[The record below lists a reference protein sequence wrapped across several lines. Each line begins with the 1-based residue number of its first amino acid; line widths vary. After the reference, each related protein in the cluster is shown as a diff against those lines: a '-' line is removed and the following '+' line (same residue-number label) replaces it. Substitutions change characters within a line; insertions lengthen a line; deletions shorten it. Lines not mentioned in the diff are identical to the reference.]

1 MVFYTYI
8 LYSEKLNRY
17 YVGSTGNLEERL
29 TYHNSGYAKYTQKGV
44 PWILVYE
51 EEYST
56 RTEAVRREM
65 AIKKKKS
72 RKYIEW
78 LISSAG

>member
-1 MVFYTYI
+1 MTFYTYI
-8 LYSEKLNRY
+8 LYSEKLDRY

-29 TYHNSGYAKYTQKGV
+29 TYHNSGYSKYTKKGL
-44 PWILVYE
+44 PWRLVYQE
-51 EEYST
+51 VFDT
-56 RTEAVRREM
+56 RSKAVRRES